1 MLDSIYNMTLKLFK
15 NRIFWC
21 KNFNILHIHVI
32 IVNDHLNYAMHAGYE
47 WLWKFFFCPQI

>member
-47 WLWKFFFCPQI
+47 WL